1 MIQQT
6 IMPNGIRV
14 VTDSMREVRSAALGF
29 WIACGARQDATC
41 GTAHFIEH
49 MFFKGTKRRGAR
61 QLALEADRIGGQLNA
76 FTAAEYT
83 CYYAKALD
91 SHIER
96 LFDLLS
102 DMFLHSQFLPDDVK
116 KEKLVIMQECDMYYD
131 DPEELAQNEFFS
143 FVWGEHPLGRN
154 VTGSKKD
161 VRKING
167 RILADFLRDF
177 YTPDNLVVAAA
188 GNLRHDDICGFVD
201 KYLSSLS
208 GQAAKVP
215 LSAPA
220 FSSGRKFIKKDLEQS
235 QIIWG
240 VPGIPLADC
249 SWHAASILCNR
260 LGGSAS
266 SRLFQ
271 EIRETKGL
279 AYFIYS
285 VFNSYSD
292 SGLFTINAGV
302 KPENID
308 VFLAALEEITSDVAE
323 NGLTENELRDSKEQL
338 VSSLLLGLESSSGRM
353 QRLGKL
359 SVLRK
364 PIISVDELIAKIE
377 GASLTDAAAMAARLF
392 KGIRPAVVGLGPK
405 HPGRALSNADTR
417 L

>member
-14 VTDSMREVRSAALGF
+14 VTDSMHEVRSASLGF
-29 WIACGARQDATC
+29 WVACGARQDTVC

-49 MFFKGTKRRGAR
+49 MFFKGTERRDAR

-83 CYYAKALD
+83 CYYARALD
-91 SHIER
+91 SHIEQ
-96 LFDLLS
+96 LFDLLA
-102 DMFLHSQFLPDDVK
+102 DMFLHSRFLPGDVK
-116 KEKLVIMQECDMYYD
+116 KEKQVIMQEYDMYYD

-143 FVWGEHPLGRN
+143 FVWGDHPLGRN
-154 VTGSKKD
+154 VTGDKKD

-167 RILADFLRDF
+167 RILANFLHDF

-188 GNLRHDDICGFVD
+188 GNVRHGDICGLAD
-201 KYLSSLS
+201 KYLSGLS
-208 GQAAKVP
+208 GQAKKIPA
-215 LSAPA
+215 SAPDFA
-220 FSSGRKFIKKDLEQS
+220 AGRKFIPKDLEQS

-279 AYFIYS
+279 AYFIDS
-285 VFNSYSD
+285 VFSSYSD
-292 SGLFTINAGV
+292 AGLFTINAAV
-302 KPENID
+302 NPEKGEF
-308 VFLAALEEITSDVAE
+308 FLAALEEIMGEVAE
-323 NGLTENELRDSKEQL
+323 NGLTENELQDSKEQL
-338 VSSLLLGLESSSGRM
+338 ISSLLLGLENSGGRM
-353 QRLGKL
+353 QRVGKL
-359 SVLRK
+359 SVLGK
-364 PIISVDELIAKIE
+364 PLIPTEELIAKIK
-377 GASLTDAAAMAARLF
+377 GASLTDVAAMAARLF
-392 KGIRPAVVGLGPK
+392 KGIRPAIVGLGPK
-405 HPGRALSNADTR
+405 CSGKALHHAGTR
-417 L
+417 F